1 MGGIWEDELI
11 RFCVYID
18 GEWRGCSSEGIREW
32 YCFERRNQEVFVLG
46 EEIRKCFKGMH

>member
-32 YCFERRNQEVFVLG
+32 YCFERRNQEVLFWEKKLGNVLR
-46 EEIRKCFKGMH
+46 E